1 MLPFIG
7 LSALGYLL
15 GSIPFGLVVASRAG
29 IDIRNTGSGNPGAT
43 NMFRQGGPKLGATV
57 LVLDALKAYIPTAI
71 AIAIL
76 PEAWQHICVG
86 LTGVI
91 GHSYPIFAKFKG
103 GKGAAPG
110 LGILL
115 ALSPKIFGIL
125 ALVAIS
131 IISLWRY
138 VSVGTITCSLLAPIL
153 FFTFDYPL
161 VYSGFVSTICTLIIF
176 RHIPNIKR
184 LIKGVENKI

>member
-15 GSIPFGLVVASRAG
+15 GSIPFGLIVASRAG

-43 NMFRQGGPKLGATV
+43 NMFRQGGTKLGAMV
-57 LVLDALKAYIPTAI
+57 LVLDVLKAYIPTAI

-76 PEAWQHICVG
+76 PEAWQHICIG

-125 ALVAIS
+125 ALVAIA

-138 VSVGTITCSLLAPIL
+138 VSVGTLICSILAPIL
-153 FFTFDYPL
+153 FFAFDYPL
-161 VYSGFVSTICTLIIF
+161 AYSGFVSTICILIIF
-176 RHIPNIKR
+176 RHIANIKR
-184 LIKGVENKI
+184 LIKGIENKI